1 MKQTGFSLVEL
12 MIGLAVLMAVI
23 TLGIPGFKNSVG
35 NGQIKTVAE
44 SIKNGLQLAR
54 LEAIKRNTKIKFTLS
69 SNSAWSYGCN
79 TITNDCPSTI
89 QSKNANEG
97 SSSNI
102 ALTITSGS
110 NLIFN
115 SFGLRDSASTIT
127 QVEVK
132 NIGMTDVEQR
142 ELRVMVNT
150 GGNAKICD
158 PDTSIPTGDPRK
170 C

>member
-1 MKQTGFSLVEL
+1 MKQAGFSLVEL
-12 MIGLAVLMAVI
+12 MVGVAILVAMSAI
-23 TLGIPGFKNSVG
+23 GIPSFKNSIG

-44 SIKNGLQLAR
+44 SIKNGLQLSR

-69 SNSAWSYGCN
+69 TNSAWSYGCN
-79 TITNDCPSTI
+79 TITNDCPATI
-89 QSKNANEG
+89 ESKNANEG

-102 ALTITSGS
+102 ALTITSGNS
-110 NLIFN
+110 VIFN

-132 NIGMTDVEQR
+132 NTGMTDAEQR
-142 ELRVMVNT
+142 ELRVTVNT